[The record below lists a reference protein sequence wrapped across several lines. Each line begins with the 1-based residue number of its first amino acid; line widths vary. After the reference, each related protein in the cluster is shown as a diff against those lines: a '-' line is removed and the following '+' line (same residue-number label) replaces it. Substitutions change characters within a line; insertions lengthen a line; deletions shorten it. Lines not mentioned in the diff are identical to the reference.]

1 LVEKAVLELGRRP
14 RKYKKPEQL
23 SGPKMSPYQQERAI
37 RRPLNQ
43 GIYVGVDIS
52 KENLDVA
59 ISTEKGSRRLKN
71 NAAGI
76 RKTVEHLQGVKPVL
90 VVFEAT
96 GGLELPLWEALTE
109 AGIAAAPVN
118 PRQIRN
124 FAKAKGVLAK
134 TDTLDAQVI
143 AQYACAMHPQPQAFP
158 DTQELKEMIA
168 RRSQIIE
175 MLTAEKNR
183 LKASRKAKIQQD
195 IKVNIE
201 WLKSRLNGVDKDL
214 QEAIKANPEWRQK
227 YEILESTPGIGNT
240 TAASLVAGFAEL
252 GQLNR
257 HQIASLAGVAPFNR
271 DSGLMRGRRMIWGG
285 RPRVRSA
292 LYMATLVATRC
303 NPAIKAFYQRLCS
316 VGKAKKV
323 ALTAC
328 MRKLLLILNAMLK
341 HNTSWSYSSS

>member
-1 LVEKAVLELGRRP
+1 
-14 RKYKKPEQL
+14 
-23 SGPKMSPYQQERAI
+23 MS
-37 RRPLNQ
+37 Q
-43 GIYVGVDIS
+43 GIFVGVDIS
-52 KENLDVA
+52 KENLDIA
-59 ISTEKGSRRLKN
+59 INTEKGSRRLNN

-76 RKTVEHLQGVKPVL
+76 KKVIEYLRGISPVL

-96 GGLELPLWEALTE
+96 GGLELPFWQELTE
-109 AGIAAAPVN
+109 AGIAATPVN

-134 TDTLDAQVI
+134 TDTIDAQVI
-143 AQYACAMHPQPQAFP
+143 AQYASAIQPQAQAFP

-183 LKASRKAKIQQD
+183 LKAARKAKIQQD
-195 IKVNIE
+195 IKINIE
-201 WLKSRLNGVDKDL
+201 WLKSRLDGVDKDL
-214 QEAIKANPEWRQK
+214 QKAIKANPEWRQK

-257 HQIASLAGVAPFNR
+257 HQVAALAGVAPINR
-271 DSGLMRGRRMIWGG
+271 DSGTMRGKRMVWGG
-285 RPRVRSA
+285 RPRIRAA
-292 LYMATLVATRC
+292 LYMATLVATRY
-303 NPAIKAFYQRLCS
+303 NPIIKAFYLRLCAA
-316 VGKAKKV
+316 GKAKKV

-328 MRKLLLILNAMLK
+328 MRKLLLILNSMLK
-341 HNTSWSYSSS
+341 HNLSWRYSPS

>member
-1 LVEKAVLELGRRP
+1 
-14 RKYKKPEQL
+14 
-23 SGPKMSPYQQERAI
+23 MSPYQQERAV
-37 RRPLNQ
+37 RRPLKQ
-43 GIYVGVDIS
+43 GIYVGIDIS

-59 ISTEKGSRRLKN
+59 ISTEKGNRRLKN
-71 NAAGI
+71 NPAGI
-76 RKTVEHLQGVKPVL
+76 RKIVEYLQDIVPEL

-96 GGLELPLWEALTE
+96 GGLELALWQTLTE

-143 AQYACAMHPQPQAFP
+143 AQYACAMQPQPQAFP

-183 LKASRKAKIQQD
+183 LKAARRVKIQQD
-195 IKVNIE
+195 IKANIA
-201 WLKSRLNGVDKDL
+201 WLKSRLDGVDQDL
-214 QEAIKANPEWRQK
+214 QKTIKANPEWRQK
-227 YEILESTPGIGNT
+227 YEILESAPGIGNT

-257 HQIASLAGVAPFNR
+257 HQIAALAGVAPFNR
-271 DSGLMRGRRMIWGG
+271 DSGLMRGKRMVWGG
-285 RPRVRSA
+285 RPRIRSA
-292 LYMATLVATRC
+292 LYMATLVATRW
-303 NPAIKAFYQRLCS
+303 NPVIKAFYQRLCAA
-316 VGKAKKV
+316 GKAKKL

-341 HNTSWSYSSS
+341 HNTSWSYPFP